1 MARFF
6 MAGTNLD
13 GGRAYIRGR
22 DAEHVRVLRLRP
34 GEDVVICDGHGTDYR
49 CRIVSP
55 LGEEVE
61 AEVVEVVPCKGEPA
75 VDVTVYAGLP
85 KGERT
90 DFLIQK
96 CVEAGA
102 KRIVFFDCERCVAKL
117 DGRSVDKKLE
127 RFNRISQ
134 AAAEQSGR
142 GIIPQ
147 VDYVHDYVEMLDQA
161 AKADT
166 WLFMYETGDDRVP
179 MKEAIEG
186 AGDFKSASIVTGP
199 EGGFTLAEARLAKG
213 AGATLCSMGERI
225 FRCETA
231 PVVAVTAIMYAKG
244 EL

>member
-6 MAGTNLD
+6 MAGTNLL
-13 GGRAYIRGR
+13 GGRAYIRGQ

-34 GEDVVICDGHGTDYR
+34 GDDVVICDGKGTDYR
-49 CRIVSP
+49 CRLVTN
-55 LGEEVE
+55 LGDEVE
-61 AEVVEVVPCKGEPA
+61 AEVVEVVPCRGEPA

-85 KGERT
+85 KGERA

-102 KRIVFFDCERCVAKL
+102 KRIVFFDCERCVAKI
-117 DGRSVDKKLE
+117 DGKSMAKKLE

-134 AAAEQSGR
+134 SAAEQSGR
-142 GIIPQ
+142 GIVPK
-147 VDYVHDYVEMLDQA
+147 VDYIHNYVEMLDSA
-161 AKADT
+161 AKSDA

-179 MKEAIEG
+179 MREAIEA
-186 AGDFKSASIVTGP
+186 AGDFKSISLTTGP
-199 EGGFTLAEARLAKG
+199 EGGFSLAEAKLAKG
-213 AGATLCSMGERI
+213 AGAVLCSMGERI

-231 PVVAVTAIMYAKG
+231 PVVAVTAVMYAKG

>member
-6 MAGTNLD
+6 MAGTNLM
-13 GGRAYIRGR
+13 GGRAYIRGQ

-34 GEDVVICDGHGTDYR
+34 GDDVVICDGKGTDYR
-49 CRIVSP
+49 CRLVTN
-55 LGEEVE
+55 LGDEVE
-61 AEVVEVVPCKGEPA
+61 AEVVEVVPCRGEPA

-85 KGERT
+85 KGERA

-102 KRIVFFDCERCVAKL
+102 KRIVFFDCERCVAKI
-117 DGRSVDKKLE
+117 DGKSMAKKLE

-134 AAAEQSGR
+134 SAAEQSGR
-142 GIIPQ
+142 GIVPK
-147 VDYVHDYVEMLDQA
+147 VDYIHNYVEMLDSA
-161 AKADT
+161 AKSDA

-179 MKEAIEG
+179 MREAIEA
-186 AGDFKSASIVTGP
+186 AGDFKSISLTTGP
-199 EGGFTLAEARLAKG
+199 EGGFSLAEAKLAKG
-213 AGATLCSMGERI
+213 AGAVLCSMGERI

-231 PVVAVTAIMYAKG
+231 PVVAVTAVMYAKG

>member
-34 GEDVVICDGHGTDYR
+34 GEDVVICDGKGTDYR
-49 CRIVSP
+49 CRLIMSTA
-55 LGEEVE
+55 GEAE
-61 AEVVEVVPCKGEPA
+61 AEVVEVVPCRGEPD

-85 KGERT
+85 KGERA

-102 KRIVFFDCERCVAKL
+102 KRIVFFNCERCVARP
-117 DGRSVDKKLE
+117 DGRSMDKKLE

-142 GIIPQ
+142 GIIPP
-147 VDYVHDYVEMLDQA
+147 VEYVHDYIEMLNRA
-161 AKADT
+161 AKADA
-166 WLFMYETGDDRVP
+166 WLFMYETGEGRVP
-179 MKEAIEG
+179 MREAIEA
-186 AGDFKSASIVTGP
+186 AGDFKSISVVTGP
-199 EGGFTLAEARLAKG
+199 EGGFTPAEAKLAVG
-213 AGATLCSMGERI
+213 AGAVLCSMGERI

-231 PVVAVTAIMYAKG
+231 PVVAVTAVMYAKG

>member
-34 GEDVVICDGHGTDYR
+34 GEDVVICDGKGTDYR
-49 CRIVSP
+49 CRLITSTA
-55 LGEEVE
+55 GEAE
-61 AEVVEVVPCKGEPA
+61 AEVVEVVPCRGEPD
-75 VDVTVYAGLP
+75 VGVTVYAGLP
-85 KGERT
+85 KGERA

-102 KRIVFFDCERCVAKL
+102 KRIVFFNCERCVARP
-117 DGRSVDKKLE
+117 DGRSMDKKLE

-142 GIIPQ
+142 GIIPP
-147 VDYVHDYVEMLDQA
+147 VEYVHDYIEMLNRA
-161 AKADT
+161 AKADA
-166 WLFMYETGDDRVP
+166 WLFMYETGEGRVP
-179 MKEAIEG
+179 MREAIEA
-186 AGDFKSASIVTGP
+186 AGDFKSISVVTGP
-199 EGGFTLAEARLAKG
+199 EGGFTPAEAKLAVG
-213 AGATLCSMGERI
+213 AGAVLCSMGERI

-231 PVVAVTAIMYAKG
+231 PVVAVTAVMYAKG

>member
-6 MAGTNLD
+6 MFGTNLD

-34 GEDVVICDGHGTDYR
+34 GEELVICDGKGKDYR
-49 CRIVSP
+49 CRYITSTRD
-55 LGEEVE
+55 EVE
-61 AEVVEVVPCKGEPA
+61 AEVVEVVPCKGEPD

-85 KGERT
+85 KGERA

-102 KRIVFFDCERCVAKL
+102 KRIVFFDCERCVARP
-117 DGRSVDKKLE
+117 DGRSMDKKLE

-134 AAAEQSGR
+134 SAAEQSGR
-142 GIIPQ
+142 GMIPQ
-147 VDYVHDYVEMLDQA
+147 VDYIHDYVEMLDSA
-161 AKADT
+161 MKADVR
-166 WLFMYETGDDRVP
+166 LFMYETGDDRVP

-186 AGDFKSASIVTGP
+186 AGDFKSASVITGP
-199 EGGFTLAEARLAKG
+199 EGGFSLAEARLARG
-213 AGATLCSMGERI
+213 AGATLCSMGERS

>member
-1 MARFF
+1 MIPDTWSRKSKKTEVNYGKIFYGRHQPGR
-6 MAGTNLD
+6 GT
-13 GGRAYIRGR
+13 AYIRGR

-34 GEDVVICDGHGTDYR
+34 GEDVVICDGRGTDYR

-61 AEVVEVVPCKGEPA
+61 AEVVEVAPCRGEPA

-85 KGERT
+85 KGERA

-142 GIIPQ
+142 GIIPP
-147 VDYVHDYVEMLDQA
+147 VDYIHNYVEMLDSA
-161 AKADT
+161 AKSDV

-179 MKEAIEG
+179 MRETIER
-186 AGDFKSASIVTGP
+186 AGEFKTASVVTGP
-199 EGGFTLAEARLAKG
+199 EGGFSLAEARLAKG
-213 AGATLCSMGERI
+213 GGRDALLYGRAH
-225 FRCETA
+225 FQ
-231 PVVAVTAIMYAKG
+231 V
-244 EL
+244 

>member
-13 GGRAYIRGR
+13 GGRAIIRGR

-61 AEVVEVVPCKGEPA
+61 AEVVEVVPCRGEPA

-85 KGERT
+85 KGERA
-90 DFLIQK
+90 DYLIQK

-142 GIIPQ
+142 GVIPQ
-147 VDYVHDYVEMLDQA
+147 VDYVHNYVDMLNMA
-161 AKADT
+161 AKADA
-166 WLFMYETGDDRVP
+166 WLFMYEAGDDRVP
-179 MKEAIEG
+179 MKEAIEA
-186 AGDFKSASIVTGP
+186 AGEFKTASVVTGP
-199 EGGFTLAEARLAKG
+199 EGGFSLAEARLAKG

-231 PVVAVTAIMYAKG
+231 PVVAVTAIMYARG

>member
-34 GEDVVICDGHGTDYR
+34 GEDVVICDGRNTDYHF
-49 CRIVSP
+49 RILSP
-55 LGEEVE
+55 LCEEVD

-85 KGERT
+85 KGERA

>member
-6 MAGTNLD
+6 MFGTNLD

-34 GEDVVICDGHGTDYR
+34 GEELVICDGKGKDYR
-49 CRIVSP
+49 CRYITSTRD
-55 LGEEVE
+55 EVE
-61 AEVVEVVPCKGEPA
+61 AEVVEVVPCKGEPD

-85 KGERT
+85 KGERA

-102 KRIVFFDCERCVAKL
+102 KRIVFFDCERCVARP
-117 DGRSVDKKLE
+117 DGRSMDKKLE

-134 AAAEQSGR
+134 SAAEQSGR
-142 GIIPQ
+142 GMIPQ
-147 VDYVHDYVEMLDQA
+147 VDYIHDYVEMLDFA
-161 AKADT
+161 MKADVR
-166 WLFMYETGDDRVP
+166 LFMYETGDDRVP

-186 AGDFKSASIVTGP
+186 AGNFKSASVITGP
-199 EGGFTLAEARLAKG
+199 EGGFSLAEARLARG

-225 FRCETA
+225 LRCETA

>member
-6 MAGTNLD
+6 MFGTNLD

-34 GEDVVICDGHGTDYR
+34 GEELVICDGKGKDYR
-49 CRIVSP
+49 CRYITSTRD
-55 LGEEVE
+55 EVE
-61 AEVVEVVPCKGEPA
+61 AEVVEVVPCKGEPD

-85 KGERT
+85 KGERA

-102 KRIVFFDCERCVAKL
+102 KRIVFFDCERCVARP
-117 DGRSVDKKLE
+117 DGRSMDKKLE

-134 AAAEQSGR
+134 SAAEQSGR
-142 GIIPQ
+142 GMIPQ
-147 VDYVHDYVEMLDQA
+147 VDYIHDYVEMLDSA
-161 AKADT
+161 MKADVR
-166 WLFMYETGDDRVP
+166 LFMYETGDDRVP

-186 AGDFKSASIVTGP
+186 AGDFKSASVITGP
-199 EGGFTLAEARLAKG
+199 EGGFSLAEARLARG

-225 FRCETA
+225 LRCETA

>member
-85 KGERT
+85 KGERA

>member
-6 MAGTNLD
+6 MFGTNLD

-34 GEDVVICDGHGTDYR
+34 GEELVICDGKGKDYR
-49 CRIVSP
+49 CRYITSTRD
-55 LGEEVE
+55 EVE
-61 AEVVEVVPCKGEPA
+61 AEVVEVVPCKGEPD

-85 KGERT
+85 KGERA

-102 KRIVFFDCERCVAKL
+102 KRIVFFDCERCVARP
-117 DGRSVDKKLE
+117 DGRSMDKKLE

-134 AAAEQSGR
+134 SAAEQSGR
-142 GIIPQ
+142 GMIPQ
-147 VDYVHDYVEMLDQA
+147 VDYIHDYVEMLDSA
-161 AKADT
+161 MKADVR
-166 WLFMYETGDDRVP
+166 LFMYETGDDRVP

-186 AGDFKSASIVTGP
+186 AGDFKSASVITGP
-199 EGGFTLAEARLAKG
+199 EGGFSLAEARLARG

-231 PVVAVTAIMYAKG
+231 PEVAVTAIMYAKG

>member
-1 MARFF
+1 

-22 DAEHVRVLRLRP
+22 DAEHVRVLRLRR

-85 KGERT
+85 KGERA

>member
-6 MAGTNLD
+6 MFGTNLD

-34 GEDVVICDGHGTDYR
+34 GEELVICDGKGKDYR
-49 CRIVSP
+49 CRYITSTRD
-55 LGEEVE
+55 EVE
-61 AEVVEVVPCKGEPA
+61 AEVVEVVPCKGEPD

-85 KGERT
+85 KGERA

-102 KRIVFFDCERCVAKL
+102 KRIVFFDCERCVARP
-117 DGRSVDKKLE
+117 DGRSMDKKLE

-134 AAAEQSGR
+134 SAAEQSGR
-142 GIIPQ
+142 GMIPQ
-147 VDYVHDYVEMLDQA
+147 VDYIHDYVEMLDSA
-161 AKADT
+161 MKADMR
-166 WLFMYETGDDRVP
+166 LFMYETGDDRVP

-186 AGDFKSASIVTGP
+186 AGDFKSASVITGP
-199 EGGFTLAEARLAKG
+199 EGGFSLAEARLARG

-231 PVVAVTAIMYAKG
+231 PVVSVTAIMYAKG

>member
-6 MAGTNLD
+6 MAGTNLM
-13 GGRAYIRGR
+13 GGRAYIRGQ

-34 GEDVVICDGHGTDYR
+34 GDDVVICDGKGTDYR
-49 CRIVSP
+49 CRLVTN
-55 LGEEVE
+55 LGDEVE
-61 AEVVEVVPCKGEPA
+61 AEVVEVVPCRGEPA

-85 KGERT
+85 KGERA

-102 KRIVFFDCERCVAKL
+102 KRIVFFDCERCVAKI
-117 DGRSVDKKLE
+117 DGKSMAKKLE

-134 AAAEQSGR
+134 SAAEQSGR
-142 GIIPQ
+142 GIVPK
-147 VDYVHDYVEMLDQA
+147 VDYIHNYVEMLDSA
-161 AKADT
+161 AKSDA

-179 MKEAIEG
+179 MREAIEA
-186 AGDFKSASIVTGP
+186 AGDFGSISLTTGP
-199 EGGFTLAEARLAKG
+199 EGGFSLAEAKLAKG
-213 AGATLCSMGERI
+213 AGAVLCSMGERI

-231 PVVAVTAIMYAKG
+231 PVVAVTAVMYAKG

>member
-1 MARFF
+1 

-85 KGERT
+85 KGERA

-213 AGATLCSMGERI
+213 AGAHALLDGRAYLPLRDRAGCGRDGYHVRE
-225 FRCETA
+225 
-231 PVVAVTAIMYAKG
+231 G
-244 EL
+244 

>member
-34 GEDVVICDGHGTDYR
+34 GEDVVICDGHGTEYR

-85 KGERT
+85 KGERA

-179 MKEAIEG
+179 MKEAIES

-225 FRCETA
+225 FLCETA